1 MVIPEYQD
9 GKTDEAFVLLKTFK
23 EPTENENA
31 QTRKAGGQEADAE
44 AEVIP
49 KIIVDMREFRSDL
62 PCLIHKRGIEVVP
75 VTITVRNLKIFY
87 SLEPFRTPLIAD
99 RRLHLNA
106 GNLCG
111 T

>member
-23 EPTENENA
+23 DPVENENA
-31 QTRKAGGQEADAE
+31 QTRKAGGQEAE
-44 AEVIP
+44 VEVIP

-75 VTITVRNLKIFY
+75 VTITVSN
-87 SLEPFRTPLIAD
+87 
-99 RRLHLNA
+99 
-106 GNLCG
+106 
-111 T
+111 